1 MNIFLIIIATALII
15 WIAVTLLAVRSIEEP
30 KYTLIE
36 KREGYEIREY
46 GSYIVAEVEVE
57 GSMREALTA

>member
-1 MNIFLIIIATALII
+1 MKILLLIAVIALII
-15 WIAVTLLAVRSIEEP
+15 WIIGTILAVRSIEEP

-46 GSYIVAEVEVE
+46 QSYIVAEVEVE
-57 GSMREALTA
+57 